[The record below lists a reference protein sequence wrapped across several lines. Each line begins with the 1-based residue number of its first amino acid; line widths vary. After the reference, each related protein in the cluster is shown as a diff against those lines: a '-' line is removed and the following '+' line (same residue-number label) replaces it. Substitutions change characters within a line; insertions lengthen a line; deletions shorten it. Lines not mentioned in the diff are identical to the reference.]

1 MVIIFLVIGIVGC
14 KSEVLNGKEIVAI
27 KLECSD
33 LCKKTPNAPF
43 NQKILTDIDEIK
55 IFERSISKAVKMK
68 GELDYDVMF
77 MMYVSFED
85 STQKKFVL
93 NVDDE
98 AGRTALLVD
107 TADSG
112 QGYEIPKDQTNEL
125 RKIIYN
131 D

>member
-1 MVIIFLVIGIVGC
+1 MVILFLVIGIVGC
-14 KSEVLNGKEIVAI
+14 KSEDLIGKEIVAI
-27 KLECSD
+27 KLVCSE
-33 LCKKTPNAPF
+33 LCKKTPNTPF
-43 NQKILTDIDEIK
+43 YQKILTDVDEIK
-55 IFERSISKAVKMK
+55 IFKRSISKAVKMK
-68 GELDYDVMF
+68 GELNYGAMF

-93 NVDDE
+93 NVDNE
-98 AGRTALLVD
+98 AGHIALLVD